1 MRTYH
6 VPCGESTIELGRA
19 GENLAQEIIF
29 NVSDWLAAFGDT
41 GGFSLLVRRPGD
53 QQPYPVEV
61 ALADGSISWAVSNL
75 DTASPGFGQAELM
88 YLVGNA
94 VVKSRVWQTYV
105 AKSLDGSHP
114 GDPSADP
121 WATYVATVTKAA
133 ADAKEAAQKAQD
145 ALEHAPKITDG
156 TWWLWDPVTGEY
168 IDTGSPA
175 EGPQGEPG
183 PVGPEGPAGPIGPP
197 GPQGETGPA
206 GKDGLTE
213 EQADE
218 KYAPIHSP
226 EIDWP
231 TFYGDVAICPFPG
244 SSEYM
249 YLSTTAGLFFL
260 DVQGTDFWIRGSESE
275 VDLVSD
281 GIHMSAQL
289 VDLGRSVDNERVP
302 IPLKGVATPTDPNDG
317 VNKEYVDSNFAP
329 LKSPDFTDGIYL
341 FSSDGTNKLLSIR
354 QYTPTSGTASPHTRI
369 TSFGRALKLSAVP
382 AGKENANEAVLNLN
396 ATELQ
401 ILPDGTARFF
411 SAKTEDKHVKLS
423 GIAEPTEED
432 DATPKKYVDD
442 SIAEAIGDINTVLD
456 QINGEVV

>member
-213 EQADE
+213 AEADA
-218 KYAPIHSP
+218 KYAVIENPSF
-226 EIDWP
+226 W
-231 TFYGDVAICPFPG
+231 GDVNFYSYTTG
-244 SSEYM
+244 SNFCIAMDTSNPDSLTLFLECYTQYLQIFTLGASL
-249 YLSTTAGLFFL
+249 YLSSDFEVFAESVVLSKLNGTT
-260 DVQGTDFWIRGSESE
+260 
-275 VDLVSD
+275 
-281 GIHMSAQL
+281 
-289 VDLGRSVDNERVP
+289 P
-302 IPLKGVATPTDPNDG
+302 IPLKGVADPTDPNDG

>member
-29 NVSDWLAAFGDT
+29 NVSDWLEAFGSE

-53 QQPYPVEV
+53 AQPYPVEV
-61 ALADGSISWAVSNL
+61 ALADGSISWAVSDL

-175 EGPQGEPG
+175 EGPQGETG
-183 PVGPEGPAGPIGPP
+183 PVGPEGPAGPP

-218 KYAPIHSP
+218 KYAPIDSP
-226 EIDWP
+226 EFISKISIQPSMFETPFSITDNFTQIDVESP
-231 TFYGDVAICPFPG
+231 TEAAFHLIHG
-244 SSEYM
+244 SSGFWMFPYDGG
-249 YLSTTAGLFFL
+249 LSIQSSSCIF
-260 DVQGTDFWIRGSESE
+260 ESW
-275 VDLVSD
+275 D
-281 GIHMSAQL
+281 GKKY
-289 VDLGRSVDNERVP
+289 VP
-302 IPLKGVATPTDPNDG
+302 IQVTGIADPTDPNDAVNLQTLKNYFVSPEAEVDLLLTDDPSDESKQLLYFSYSRNLGSYIQSPNGNDLALIATPSG
-317 VNKEYVDSNFAP
+317 VPAKAGLAQLRQGTRLNIN
-329 LKSPDFTDGIYL
+329 
-341 FSSDGTNKLLSIR
+341 SDGTV
-354 QYTPTSGTASPHTRI
+354 YFYSGATDTNLVRLEGIDMPVADD
-369 TSFGRALKLSAVP
+369 GAV
-382 AGKENANEAVLNLN
+382 
-396 ATELQ
+396 
-401 ILPDGTARFF
+401 
-411 SAKTEDKHVKLS
+411 
-423 GIAEPTEED
+423 
-432 DATPKKYVDD
+432 PKKYVDD
-442 SIAEAIGDINTVLD
+442 LVGNINTVLD